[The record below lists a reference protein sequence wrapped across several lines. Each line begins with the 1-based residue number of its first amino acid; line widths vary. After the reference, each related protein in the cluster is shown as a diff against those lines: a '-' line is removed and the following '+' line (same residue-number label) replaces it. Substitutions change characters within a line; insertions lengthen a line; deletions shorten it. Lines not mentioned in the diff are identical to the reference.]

1 MNNQNSLT
9 ACTDLYDL
17 NDCSEIRQLIASR
30 PPVLMHA
37 TFVVLAV
44 LLLSALAWSYL
55 TAVDLVVVASGKI
68 RPEGEAQQVFMPPET
83 ELNGRVSEVLVTQG
97 QSVEAGQLLLRL
109 DTSALDSKIAGAKAR
124 LSADEQ
130 ALKELHNQV
139 DVTKKKHAAARAK
152 AELQLSSAQA
162 ELANDK
168 AARRLKISELESE
181 LSLATT
187 TWERLAH
194 LVKQQIVSP
203 QEVESAEREMQVLEA
218 NLERAKLPINSGI
231 VDTSQA
237 QMELVDREAE
247 RELTELNQR
256 IAAQVGRLEQARTEL
271 AGLQQT
277 KQLAEIRAPAAGIV
291 LSENVKAG
299 DVRLPGQPI
308 LELAAQQDLCFE
320 TEVPA
325 AEIGALEIGQKVKLK
340 FDAFDFQRYGIA
352 TGCVAFIAPDSRIGG
367 ENEDVYRVRV
377 QLDSNMIGRGNL
389 KGDIKLGLTGTAEI
403 VTRNESLLT
412 VLATQIRHTIS
423 LN

>member
-1 MNNQNSLT
+1 MNNQNLLD
-9 ACTDLYDL
+9 AGADLYDL
-17 NDCSEIRQLIASR
+17 DDCSAMRQLIASR

-55 TAVDLVVVASGKI
+55 TAVDLVVVASGRI
-68 RPEGEAQQVFMPPET
+68 RPEGEAQQVFIPPEA

-109 DTSALDSKIAGAKAR
+109 ETSALDSKIAGAQAR

-130 ALKELHNQV
+130 ALKELRSQV
-139 DVTKKKHAAARAK
+139 EVAKKQHAAARAK

-162 ELANDK
+162 DLENDK
-168 AARRLKISELESE
+168 ATRRLKISELESE
-181 LSLATT
+181 LSLATS

-194 LVKQQIVSP
+194 LVKKQIVSP
-203 QEVESAEREMQVLEA
+203 QEVESAEREMRVLEA
-218 NLERAKLPINSGI
+218 NLERAKLPVSSGI
-231 VDTSQA
+231 VDTTQA

-247 RELTELNQR
+247 RELTKLNQR
-256 IAAQVGRLEQARTEL
+256 IAAQVGRLEQTRTEL

-277 KQLAEIRAPAAGIV
+277 KQLAEIQAPTAGIV

-299 DVRLPGQPI
+299 EVRLPGQPI

-325 AEIGALEIGQKVKLK
+325 AEIGDLEIGQKVKLK
-340 FDAFDFQRYGIA
+340 YDAFDFQRSGIA
-352 TGCVAFIAPDSRIGG
+352 TGYVSFHAPASPHG
-367 ENEDVYRVRV
+367 VV
-377 QLDSNMIGRGNL
+377 
-389 KGDIKLGLTGTAEI
+389 K
-403 VTRNESLLT
+403 
-412 VLATQIRHTIS
+412 
-423 LN
+423 